1 MTPEEEL
8 MRRVQDGDEEAL
20 RSLYDSLSGPV
31 FSLAHRMTGSREDA
45 EEVLQDTFA
54 SVHDAADRFDPAR
67 ASVRT
72 WVYAIARNA
81 CRSRLRRRHA
91 RPKDAEGLDP
101 HAAGVPLAAPA
112 TGANATDR
120 LTVQQAFEALSVE
133 EARLLEAAF
142 FGGFSHA
149 ELAERAGVPLGTV
162 KSRIRRALVK
172 ARAALRDG
180 SGASQEE
187 PS

>member
-1 MTPEEEL
+1 MTPEAEL
-8 MRRVQDGDEEAL
+8 MERVRDGDEEAL
-20 RSLYDSLSGPV
+20 RSLYDALSGPV

-54 SVHDAADRFDPAR
+54 SVHDAADRFDAAR

-81 CRSRLRRRHA
+81 CRSRLRRRSA
-91 RPKDAEGLDP
+91 RPNPAEGLDP

-112 TGANATDR
+112 TGAHATDR
-120 LTVQQAFEALSVE
+120 LTVQQAFDALSDE
-133 EARLLEAAF
+133 EAQLLEAAF

-149 ELAERAGVPLGTV
+149 ELAEREGVPLGTV
-162 KSRIRRALVK
+162 KSRIRRALGK
-172 ARAALRDG
+172 ARASLRDDPG
-180 SGASQEE
+180 GPQEE
-187 PS
+187 RS

>member
-1 MTPEEEL
+1 MTSEAQL
-8 MRRVQDGDEEAL
+8 MQRVQDGDEEAL
-20 RSLYDSLSGPV
+20 RSLYDALSGPV

-81 CRSRLRRRHA
+81 CTSRLRRRGA
-91 RPKDAEGLDP
+91 RPTAAEGLDP
-101 HAAGVPLAAPA
+101 HAAGAPLAAPA
-112 TGANATDR
+112 TGAHATDR
-120 LTVQQAFEALSVE
+120 LTVQQAFAALSDE

-142 FGGFSHA
+142 YGGFSHA
-149 ELAERAGVPLGTV
+149 ELAEREGVPLGTI
-162 KSRIRRALVK
+162 KSRIRRALGK
-172 ARAALRDG
+172 AREALRGG
-180 SGASQEE
+180 SDTPGEVAS
-187 PS
+187 